1 MASILSNLAHRYAIF
16 LCSLNFEIYSLVGQL
31 TMSNPSRTE
40 GNHMLHFR
48 YPKNPTNHSQPITL
62 PVIFFVIISVE
73 MPVNVTVPLN
83 IEFSGGATT
92 PFNNGGSFRQCFNL
106 RVQHYKPMLQGATLE
121 NHTFCRSSADS
132 RLKLRIHLPCRR
144 NSTISLRFL

>member
-1 MASILSNLAHRYAIF
+1 
-16 LCSLNFEIYSLVGQL
+16 
-31 TMSNPSRTE
+31 MSNPSRTE

-92 PFNNGGSFRQCFNL
+92 PFNNGGNFN
-106 RVQHYKPMLQGATLE
+106 QAM
-121 NHTFCRSSADS
+121 F
-132 RLKLRIHLPCRR
+132 
-144 NSTISLRFL
+144 